1 MLPNQ
6 FTFAIILKACADS
19 LVLELGKAVHANVI
33 TSQLDLDVSLWN
45 ALIDLYAICRRI
57 DDAFCVFNKMPER
70 DLVSWNA
77 ILAGYV
83 QNGYNKKTLD
93 FFRQIQMVELKIDE
107 FTIATIFRI
116 CDNLVCIE

>member
-1 MLPNQ
+1 MEFARHVFEKMPERDIVSWNAIIAGYVQNGNGTEALRLFCEMKQAFMLPNQ

-57 DDAFCVFNKMPER
+57 DDAFCVFNKIIKMF
-70 DLVSWNA
+70 
-77 ILAGYV
+77 Y
-83 QNGYNKKTLD
+83 Q
-93 FFRQIQMVELKIDE
+93 
-107 FTIATIFRI
+107 
-116 CDNLVCIE
+116 